1 MCWSTAGCRV
11 CSGLA
16 VVCSVATET
25 VVATRKTETQFA
37 SACDL
42 DLWVLWAHGYIDS
55 ISYTSTKNYYK

>member
-1 MCWSTAGCRV
+1 MCWRVGARRGVGCV
-11 CSGLA
+11 GLA

-42 DLWVLWAHGYIDS
+42 DLWVLWAHG
-55 ISYTSTKNYYK
+55 